1 MAAKK
6 KQPAARPAPSD
17 KPATLKDMLNPEVLA
32 KLQAQANELKATEEE
47 RRQTE
52 QRQALEAKQ
61 AERKRLEN
69 DFEYLLGQSEGK
81 KINKFD

>member
-6 KQPAARPAPSD
+6 KQPAARPVPSD

>member
-6 KQPAARPAPSD
+6 KQPAARPAASD

-32 KLQAQANELKATEEE
+32 KLQAQANELKATEQE
-47 RRQTE
+47 RRDEE
-52 QRQALEAKQ
+52 QRQAAEAKK

-81 KINKFD
+81 KINKYD

>member
-6 KQPAARPAPSD
+6 KQPAARPSASD

-32 KLQAQANELKATEEE
+32 KLQAQANELKASEEE
-47 RRQTE
+47 RRQEE
-52 QRQALEAKQ
+52 QRLALEAKQ

-69 DFEYLLGQSEGK
+69 DFEYLLGQSESK
-81 KINKFD
+81 KTNKYD

>member
-1 MAAKK
+1 MAKK
-6 KQPAARPAPSD
+6 KQPVARPAASD

-32 KLQAQANELKATEEE
+32 KLQAQANELKQSEADRREEE
-47 RRQTE
+47 
-52 QRQALEAKQ
+52 QRLAAEAKK

-81 KINKFD
+81 KISKYD

>member
-6 KQPAARPAPSD
+6 KQPAARPASSD

-32 KLQAQANELKATEEE
+32 KLQAQANELKANEEE
-47 RRQTE
+47 KRQEE
-52 QRQALEAKQ
+52 QRAVLEAKK

-69 DFEYLLGQSEGK
+69 DFEYLLGQSENK

>member
-6 KQPAARPAPSD
+6 KQQNARPAASD

-47 RRQTE
+47 RRQEELRMT
-52 QRQALEAKQ
+52 AEAKK

-69 DFEYLLGQSEGK
+69 DFEYLLSQSEGK
-81 KINKFD
+81 KTSKYD